1 MDVEHLHRVGELMS
15 KTEAE
20 VSETGDGCKLP
31 FEESLVSSAI
41 TENVGHWSGVAA
53 VDRGDPG
60 GAADGV
66 GTVGVWVG
74 EFDWR
79 GVSWCL

>member
-1 MDVEHLHRVGELMS
+1 MS
-15 KTEAE
+15 ETEAE
-20 VSETGDGCKLP
+20 ASETGDGCKLP

-53 VDRGDPG
+53 VSRGDPG
-60 GAADGV
+60 GAAGSV

-74 EFDWR
+74 EFD
-79 GVSWCL
+79 